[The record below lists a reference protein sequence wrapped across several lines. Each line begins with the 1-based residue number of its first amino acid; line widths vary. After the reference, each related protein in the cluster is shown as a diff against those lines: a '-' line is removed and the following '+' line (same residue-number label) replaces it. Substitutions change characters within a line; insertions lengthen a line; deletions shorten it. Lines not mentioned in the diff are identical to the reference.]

1 MILWVLILLNEQ
13 NSCMRNE
20 DDLLNVEV
28 IYAKAGDAYAVAMR
42 VKADVTIRQAI
53 EQSNILQRCPE
64 IDLKLNK
71 VGIFSKI
78 VELDASL
85 VDGDRIEIYRPL
97 IVDPMEARRRRAE
110 KHKTEVD

>member
-1 MILWVLILLNEQ
+1 
-13 NSCMRNE
+13 MRNE

>member
-1 MILWVLILLNEQ
+1 MLWVSILLNEQ

-28 IYAKAGDAYAVAMR
+28 IYAKTGDTYAVAMR
-42 VKADVTIRQAI
+42 VKADATIRQAI

-110 KHKTEVD
+110 KHKMEAN